1 MHETIGSGG
10 LAADSVAVRLRKARE
25 NSGMSMRTLSEKAGL
40 SPGTAQSIE
49 SGTTPSI
56 ATIERLARAL
66 RVSCSWLAFGEGPF
80 DRPNENCLVLPNVSL
95 LARMQMLE
103 TLLQGCGGHIDHSYL
118 YLDAKGA
125 AAWQTLV
132 NQSDLSESQKG
143 IPTHTMA
150 EQIAALVASDLGVL
164 ALGSGT
170 AKHEVALVRVLAR
183 RCAVP
188 IHLYLLDI
196 SPVLLTEA
204 LRYSLQ
210 TFSAIPG
217 VSVSGILGDLYQ
229 MADCHELLLK
239 PRRQRLA
246 TLLGYTLGNMDN
258 EVRFLQNSLSVFAP
272 DDLLLLDVTLA
283 RGPISQ
289 PTEILKND
297 PALRKNRP
305 HEYWHLAVDFLLGPI
320 VRHAQGVRNIKLE
333 PRLDLDSATVPG
345 SYAVDTRAI
354 FQQDGVAKDFSV
366 GYVKRYEPD
375 KLADVVERSGWKLVH
390 RELYAEEFQPAR
402 LMLFR
407 KMRQPAAPAS
417 RRRKT
422 SDH

>member
-1 MHETIGSGG
+1 MHETIGSAG

-40 SPGTAQSIE
+40 SSGTAQSIE

-66 RVSCSWLAFGEGPF
+66 RVSSSWLAFGEGFVDSPI
-80 DRPNENCLVLPNVSL
+80 ENCLILPNVSL
-95 LARMQMLE
+95 LTRIQMLE
-103 TLLQGCGGHIDHSYL
+103 KLLQGCGGHIDHSCL
-118 YLDAKGA
+118 YIDAKGA
-125 AAWQTLV
+125 AAWQALV
-132 NQSDLSESQKG
+132 NQSDLSESQKS
-143 IPTHTMA
+143 IPTQSMA
-150 EQIAALVASDLGVL
+150 EQIASLVASDLDVL

-170 AKHEVALVRVLAR
+170 AKHEVALVRALSR

-196 SPVLLTEA
+196 SPALLTEA
-204 LRYSLQ
+204 LRHSQQ

-229 MADCHELLLK
+229 LADCHELLHK

-258 EVRFLQNSLSVFAP
+258 EVRFLQNSLSVLAP

-289 PTEILKND
+289 PAEILKND

-320 VRHAQGVRNIKLE
+320 VRHAPGIRNVKLE

-354 FQQDGVAKDFSV
+354 FQQDGVTKDFSV
-366 GYVKRYEPD
+366 GYVKRYEPEE
-375 KLADVVERSGWKLVH
+375 LAAVVERSGWKLVH
-390 RELYAEEFQPAR
+390 RESYAEEFQPAM

-407 KMRQPAAPAS
+407 KVRQTALGGNE
-417 RRRKT
+417 RRK
-422 SDH
+422 SSVH